1 MNQITSDK
9 SKEIFFED
17 FTAEEINREHWNVKV
32 TGEIFNNE
40 QQAYIDSIETI
51 YTEPGH
57 YLDANGVLVIH
68 PRYRPNFITKDG
80 QTFDFISG
88 RIDSRAKVEFLHGKL
103 SARIKMSAGAGLWPA
118 FWLIGPGSWPG
129 CGEIDIM
136 EYVGEPDWISSAVH
150 GKGHSGDAA
159 LVNNFYFP
167 ADNDATQWHVY
178 SIDLGP
184 DQCMEFRVDE
194 KLVYRVTKPLIK
206 YFGQWVYDQPKYII
220 LNFALGG
227 GYPYKINGVKQ
238 PYFGLPDETVQAIRR
253 NEVRFMIDWIRISH
267 SQ

>member
-1 MNQITSDK
+1 MSQITSDK
-9 SKEIFFED
+9 REEYFFED
-17 FTAEEINREHWNVKV
+17 FTGEGINREHWNVMV
-32 TGEIFNNE
+32 SGEIFNHE
-40 QQAYIDSIETI
+40 QQAYVDSIETI

-57 YLDANGVLVIH
+57 HNDANGVLVLH
-68 PRYRPNFITKDG
+68 PRYRPNFITKNG
-80 QTFDFISG
+80 QNFDFISG
-88 RIDSRAKVEFLHGKL
+88 RIDSKGKVEFFHGKL
-103 SARIKMSAGAGLWPA
+103 SARIKMSAGSGLWPA
-118 FWLIGPGSWPG
+118 FWLMGKGSWPG

-167 ADNDATQWHVY
+167 ADNDATQWHIY
-178 SIDLGP
+178 SIDLQP
-184 DQCMEFRVDE
+184 DNCMEFRVDD

-253 NEVRFMIDWIRISH
+253 NGVRFLIDWIRISF
-267 SQ
+267 S